1 MNLKIYQID
10 LDRDSGNVCFL
21 NYEGLSKIKDSNA
34 VDSSIYNEVFSGE
47 VECENL
53 NEIYLKFNIDT
64 PDDYKGRSLSVS
76 DVIEIK
82 APSEENK
89 FYFCDS
95 IGFKEIDFD
104 VSQTQ
109 KLPDNS
115 KITVLLLKPGEVAK
129 EVKIDNTLEAHQ
141 KIVGGYIEV
150 CMPFEDN
157 AAIIC
162 SEEGKI
168 ENLPYCRAIYA
179 SDGRIDDVIA
189 GNFFIA
195 STDCYTGEFKSLS
208 PELMK
213 KYKKLFKFPEKY
225 MTINDEFVAVPYKP
239 KDKDKER

>member
-162 SEEGKI
+162 NVELFVMCSKKAKRPDVRAFRLTQLHI
-168 ENLPYCRAIYA
+168 IRMTFFRIVSTIVINLHP
-179 SDGRIDDVIA
+179 
-189 GNFFIA
+189 
-195 STDCYTGEFKSLS
+195 
-208 PELMK
+208 P
-213 KYKKLFKFPEKY
+213 
-225 MTINDEFVAVPYKP
+225 P
-239 KDKDKER
+239 KA